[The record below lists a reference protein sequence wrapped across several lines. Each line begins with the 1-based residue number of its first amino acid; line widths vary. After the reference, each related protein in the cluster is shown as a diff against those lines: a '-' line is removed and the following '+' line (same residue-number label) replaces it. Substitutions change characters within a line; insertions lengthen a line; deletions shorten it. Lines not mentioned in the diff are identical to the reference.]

1 MEHTYTIRAADGQEY
16 GPATLN
22 ELTGWIREGRVS
34 TETELRRSDMEHW
47 AGAGSF
53 VELQS
58 ILSPTPTP
66 TPAPPAVFAPSPSTA
81 PAAAFNDPQS
91 FAQLKSGASWF
102 YWIAALSLINSIV
115 AITGN
120 NWRFIFGLG
129 ITQVL
134 DELGNHF
141 GGAAKFVALGL
152 NLIVAGIFVLFGVFA
167 HKRHL
172 WAFITGMVLF
182 ALDALLMLLATDWIG
197 LALHGFVLFCLFR
210 GLQACRNLNTT

>member
-16 GPATLN
+16 GPATLS

-34 TETELRRSDMEHW
+34 QETELRRNDMEHW
-47 AGAGSF
+47 TMAASF
-53 VELQS
+53 VELQYS
-58 ILSPTPTP
+58 LSPTP
-66 TPAPPAVFAPSPSTA
+66 AAIPPAIFPPSPSTA
-81 PAAAFNDPQS
+81 AAAVSDPQAL
-91 FAQLKSGASWF
+91 AQLGRGASWF
-102 YWIAALSLINSIV
+102 YWIAALSLVNSIV

-120 NWRFIFGLG
+120 DWRFIFGLG

-152 NLIVAGIFVLFGVFA
+152 NLVVAGIFVLFGVFA

-182 ALDALLMLLATDWIG
+182 ALDALLMLLLVTDWLG

-210 GLQACRNLNTT
+210 GLQACRTLTAT

>member
-16 GPATLN
+16 GPATLGG
-22 ELTGWIREGRVS
+22 LTGWIREGRVS
-34 TETELRRSDMEHW
+34 QETELRRNDMEHW
-47 AGAGSF
+47 AVAASL

-58 ILSPTPTP
+58 LLSPTP
-66 TPAPPAVFAPSPSTA
+66 AAVPPAIFAPSPSTA
-81 PAAAFNDPQS
+81 VVAASDPQVL
-91 FAQLKSGASWF
+91 AQLSRGASWF
-102 YWIAALSLINSIV
+102 YWIAALSLVNSIV

-120 NWRFIFGLG
+120 DWRFIFGLG

-152 NLIVAGIFVLFGVFA
+152 NLVVAGIFVLFGVFA

-182 ALDALLMLLATDWIG
+182 ALDALLMLLLVTDWLG

-210 GLQACRNLNTT
+210 GLQACRTLTAT